1 MKTIFDQTT
10 RNQLHQRIDRLQ
22 ETNTANW
29 GKMNAGQ
36 MVKHF
41 CIWDA
46 WIQGK
51 GNYHYRHAFIG
62 KLFGR
67 MALKTHTKDDR
78 PLPRNMPSG
87 KFFAVKEKVADFHLL
102 KQQWK
107 ALLDGYAHFSN
118 DRFVHD
124 FFGKMTREQIGI
136 FVYKHY
142 DHHLRQ
148 FGV

>member
-1 MKTIFDQTT
+1 MKTIFDKTT
-10 RNQLHQRIDRLQ
+10 RHELHQRIDQLQ
-22 ETNTANW
+22 ESNAAIW
-29 GKMNAGQ
+29 GKMTAAQ
-36 MVKHF
+36 MVRHF

-51 GNYHYRHAFIG
+51 GHYNYRHAFIG

-87 KFFAVKEKVADFHLL
+87 KFFAVKETVAGFGTL
-102 KQQWK
+102 KRQWK
-107 ALLDGYAHFSN
+107 ALLDEYAHFSN